1 VPVYV
6 TDTHPLIWY
15 ATGKEGKLSA
25 KALRAFKAATR
36 EEALIY
42 VPPFVL
48 WEIAV
53 LLKIGRIAL
62 NEDFGDWAEH
72 LIAQAGFDLAEFRV
86 SIAAEAYSYPFS
98 DPFDSVIA
106 ATAKVMD
113 LPLITRDSDITD
125 SELVE
130 IYW

>member
-25 KALRAFKAATR
+25 NALRAFKAATR

-53 LLKIGRIAL
+53 LLKIDRIAL

-72 LIAQAGFDLAEFRV
+72 LIAQARDLIWPSSWSRLQPKPIPIRSPTL
-86 SIAAEAYSYPFS
+86 SI
-98 DPFDSVIA
+98 V
-106 ATAKVMD
+106 
-113 LPLITRDSDITD
+113 
-125 SELVE
+125 
-130 IYW
+130 